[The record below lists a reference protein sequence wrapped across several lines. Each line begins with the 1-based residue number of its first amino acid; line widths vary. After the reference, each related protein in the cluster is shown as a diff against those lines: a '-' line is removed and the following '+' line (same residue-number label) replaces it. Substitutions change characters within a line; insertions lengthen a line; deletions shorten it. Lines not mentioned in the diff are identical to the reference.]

1 MTQNQ
6 RFGTRPVSNT
16 GSFSQNRF
24 SVGVDWLTETVA
36 LTDRTPEDFKAMV
49 KELCKLF
56 DTEYEW
62 DDNHPLIRGQEY
74 TEHVLTPSGVLAGIT
89 AENPFTGQPRRGIV
103 IIPGRAWKSVDKV
116 TWLKAFKLLSD
127 FGTEATRVDTFIDDS
142 EKVLTLDVIGDA
154 LRRKC
159 ARSVKK
165 APLVFDELNP
175 EDWTQYIGSRSSDKF
190 VRLYNKEAE
199 SKGEIPAIR
208 LEVESKGKKARE
220 VSARLK
226 AIATKILNKPGLQDA
241 ITFQFDGEI
250 IDMVTGAL
258 DFREPKEGEKNYSRR
273 IRCEFWQKFIDDL
286 IAQPDYPVV
295 KRTKPAL
302 DDTDTWINKQVMP
315 SLTVLRLAYGKK
327 GFDKLIEDGIN
338 ENKHKL
344 SPYKK
349 SVIKQYHKEKFRRVT
364 KAA

>member
-6 RFGTRPVSNT
+6 GFGTRPVSNT

-36 LTDRTPEDFKAMV
+36 LTDRSPEEFKAMV
-49 KELCKLF
+49 KELCALF

-74 TEHVLTPSGVLAGIT
+74 VDHVLTPSGVLAGIT
-89 AENPFTGQPRRGIV
+89 AGNPIKDEPRRGIV
-103 IIPGRAWKSVDKV
+103 VIPGRAWKSVDKV
-116 TWLKAFKLLSD
+116 TWLNVFRLLSD
-127 FGTEATRVDTFIDDS
+127 FGTEATRIDTFIDDGDKALS
-142 EKVLTLDVIGDA
+142 REVIGDA
-154 LRRKC
+154 IRRRC

-175 EDWTQYIGSRSSDKF
+175 DDWTQYIGSRSSDKF
-190 VRLYNKEAE
+190 VRIYNKEAE

-226 AIATKILNKPGLQDA
+226 AIATRILKKSEKQDA
-241 ITFQFDGEI
+241 IAFQFDGEI

-273 IRCEFWQKFIDDL
+273 TRCEFWEKFINDL
-286 IAQPDYPVV
+286 LAEPDYPVV
-295 KRTKPAL
+295 KRIKPAL
-302 DDTDTWINKQVMP
+302 EDTDAWISKQVMP

-327 GFDKLIEDGIN
+327 GFDKLIEDGID

-349 SVIKQYHKEKFRRVT
+349 SVIKQYHKEKFRRVNT
-364 KAA
+364 AA